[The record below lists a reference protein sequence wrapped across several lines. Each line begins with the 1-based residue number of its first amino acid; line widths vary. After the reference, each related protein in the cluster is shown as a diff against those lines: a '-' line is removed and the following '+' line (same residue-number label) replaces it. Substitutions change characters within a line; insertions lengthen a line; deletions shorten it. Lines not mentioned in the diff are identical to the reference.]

1 MYDKIIE
8 FNRLKLSSLMMGI
21 DKTGNEM
28 RGSERE
34 FGTEGDLEG
43 GMGYKMKGPAK

>member
-8 FNRLKLSSLMMGI
+8 FNRLKLSSLMMGS
-21 DKTGNEM
+21 DKTGNEL

-34 FGTEGDLEG
+34 FGTEADLEG
-43 GMGYKMKGPAK
+43 GIGYNMKGPIK